1 MFLSLFIIISL
12 FDSGLVKLGSL
23 ENRFVISFNWDV
35 LLLLNIDKLDSFLN
49 GGVWDTDTLLL
60 IKFLLF
66 DIFCNKYY

>member
-1 MFLSLFIIISL
+1 MFLSLFVIISL
-12 FDSGLVKLGSL
+12 FDSGFVKLGSL

-66 DIFCNKYY
+66 DIFCNKY